1 MTSKEALENLYNM
14 ACVEAGQKQQFITY
28 AREIEHNE
36 NVKKH
41 YDIIKQDLER
51 LEMLEKENKQH
62 IKNVRMQIGQKTL
75 LSVENARLQQENE
88 KLKKAIEI
96 LKEKPEVLEF
106 GLENFEWDEY
116 TQYYCYFYE
125 WTEFFDDEMEYKSN
139 EFTLTQQEYELLKEV
154 LEWV

>member
-51 LEMLEKENKQH
+51 LEVLENRIKNKIKDFEKE
-62 IKNVRMQIGQKTL
+62 I
-75 LSVENARLQQENE
+75 
-88 KLKKAIEI
+88 
-96 LKEKPEVLEF
+96 
-106 GLENFEWDEY
+106 
-116 TQYYCYFYE
+116 
-125 WTEFFDDEMEYKSN
+125 
-139 EFTLTQQEYELLKEV
+139 
-154 LEWV
+154 

>member
-1 MTSKEALENLYNM
+1 MTSKEALEILYRNCPMVIVRENDKINLYSEYL
-14 ACVEAGQKQQFITY
+14 VECIT
-28 AREIEHNE
+28 
-36 NVKKH
+36 
-41 YDIIKQDLER
+41 QDLER

>member
-51 LEMLEKENKQH
+51 LKQLEKENQDLKEKLQL
-62 IKNVRMQIGQKTL
+62 T
-75 LSVENARLQQENE
+75 ETARQLIYNELKCCSGMSEYIE
-88 KLKKAIEI
+88 KLKKAIDI
-96 LKEKPEVLEF
+96 LKNIIILPI
-106 GLENFEWDEY
+106 ENDISRVDNKGNN
-116 TQYYCYFYE
+116 YYILRYI
-125 WTEFFDDEMEYKSN
+125 KRLLN
-139 EFTLTQQEYELLKEV
+139 EQEYELLKEV
-154 LEWV
+154 LENDK